1 MYINNNLRLKVYVL
15 DDNKQVRLVIAGRP
29 EEVEREVENL
39 TKQLSEATD
48 YDVRIRILEPHI
60 DDNDVDNT
68 LHA

>member
-1 MYINNNLRLKVYVL
+1 ML

-29 EEVEREVENL
+29 EEVEREVESL

-60 DDNDVDNT
+60 DDNEIDTN
-68 LHA
+68 LQA

>member
-1 MYINNNLRLKVYVL
+1 ML

-29 EEVEREVENL
+29 EEVEREVDSL

-60 DDNDVDNT
+60 DDNDVENMLQAYD
-68 LHA
+68 